1 VLVTRKALAAKL
13 AQSITCRS
21 EPHAYQASST
31 VLLLIVTACSALAA
45 CFIAVLVTRE
55 ALAAKLAQSIT
66 PKVQD
71 ANISIMR
78 SHLERHT

>member
-1 VLVTRKALAAKL
+1 
-13 AQSITCRS
+13 
-21 EPHAYQASST
+21 
-31 VLLLIVTACSALAA
+31 
-45 CFIAVLVTRE
+45 VLVTRE

>member
-1 VLVTRKALAAKL
+1 LLLLAA
-13 AQSITCRS
+13 RRM
-21 EPHAYQASST
+21 
-31 VLLLIVTACSALAA
+31 VLLC
-45 CFIAVLVTRE
+45 AVLVTRE
-55 ALAAKLAQSIT
+55 ALAGKLAQSIA